1 MAKTTTTQK
10 EPVRLREKKLSN
22 GNVSLYLDICR
33 NGRRHK
39 EYLKLY
45 LIDAKTP
52 LEREQNRQTLATA
65 QAVKSKRLI
74 EIQNGE
80 YTFTR
85 QFKENTP
92 FLEYY
97 RKMVEERRK
106 NPESQGNWGNWR
118 SCLRYLEIYCDEKTT
133 FREVTPEFITGFKE
147 FLNNVEKDTH
157 KRVGPRRERDT
168 FQGLSQNSKVSY
180 FNKLRA
186 CINQAY
192 DDQIIPVNPLRGI
205 EGFKEEEVKRDYLT
219 LDEVKKLAA
228 TPCRYPVLKRAFL
241 FSCLTGLRKSDI
253 QKLTWGEVQKFGKY
267 TRIVFKQRKT
277 KGQEYLDISSQA
289 EKYLGERG
297 NPDDIVFTGFTY
309 GSWTSLE
316 LQRWSLAAGV
326 NKNLTFHRS
335 RHSVRSQSI
344 RNRRPRQTG
353 DLSDRRASRTGVRS
367 ELRLGKEGIR
377 DHHPMA
383 LRQRYAVAVGT
394 VGPGS
399 RERIRA
405 LEYQY
410 AGQLLS
416 CGRTGIQNCGRYLY
430 GRQP

>member
-1 MAKTTTTQK
+1 M
-10 EPVRLREKKLSN
+10 
-22 GNVSLYLDICR
+22 
-33 NGRRHK
+33 
-39 EYLKLY
+39 
-45 LIDAKTP
+45 
-52 LEREQNRQTLATA
+52 
-65 QAVKSKRLI
+65 
-74 EIQNGE
+74 
-80 YTFTR
+80 
-85 QFKENTP
+85 
-92 FLEYY
+92 
-97 RKMVEERRK
+97 
-106 NPESQGNWGNWR
+106 
-118 SCLRYLEIYCDEKTT
+118 
-133 FREVTPEFITGFKE
+133 
-147 FLNNVEKDTH
+147 EKDTH

-326 NKNLTFHRS
+326 NKNLTFHSYR
-335 RHSVRSQSI
+335 RTYATLQGAAGTDIRTIQS
-344 RNRRPRQTG
+344 N
-353 DLSDRRASRTGVRS
+353 
-367 ELRLGKEGIR
+367 
-377 DHHPMA
+377 MA
-383 LRQRYAVAVGT
+383 HKSITTTQRYMKVVD
-394 VGPGS
+394 S
-399 RERIRA
+399 NKREASNRISLIRK
-405 LEYQY
+405 
-410 AGQLLS
+410 
-416 CGRTGIQNCGRYLY
+416 
-430 GRQP
+430 